1 MLFSWSRQFQND
13 RKTALPAFS
22 RTSPVQGTIFDAG
35 TRRPVDAWAP
45 HGPVRIT
52 RGQET
57 RQMASLHGIARRMAL
72 TVGVGAALA
81 CGAASAESGG
91 NWPNRPIRLVVPFAA
106 GGSLDV
112 VARTMAQ
119 NLSQALGVSVVVDN
133 RGGANGIIGTEM
145 VAQAPPDGNTMLI
158 TTGSFTANGVLYKK
172 LPYDPMKDFAPVTQ
186 IARSYGLV
194 MVVNPDVAAK
204 SVQEF
209 IELAKEQPDKM
220 NFSSSGEGNITHLAG
235 ALFNHLAGTNIQH
248 VAYRGSGLAFQAVIA
263 KQITMNFVSTSGGL
277 PAIQAGQLRP
287 LAITSTVRAPVLP
300 DVPTFNEVGLPGMSK
315 IQGWYGL
322 WLPAK
327 TPRAIVERV
336 QQEVARF
343 LPMPDV
349 KKRFDDMGLITMGTP
364 PGEFQKFLQQDLVDQ
379 AELMKLASV
388 KQQ

>member
-1 MLFSWSRQFQND
+1 
-13 RKTALPAFS
+13 
-22 RTSPVQGTIFDAG
+22 
-35 TRRPVDAWAP
+35 
-45 HGPVRIT
+45 
-52 RGQET
+52 
-57 RQMASLHGIARRMAL
+57 
-72 TVGVGAALA
+72 
-81 CGAASAESGG
+81 
-91 NWPNRPIRLVVPFAA
+91 
-106 GGSLDV
+106 
-112 VARTMAQ
+112 MAQ
-119 NLSQALGVSVVVDN
+119 SLGQMLGESVVVDN

-145 VAQAPPDGNTMLI
+145 VAQSPPDGYTMLI

-172 LPYDPMKDFAPVTQ
+172 LQYDPMKDFAPVTQ

-194 MVVNPDVAAK
+194 LVVNPDVPAK
-204 SVQEF
+204 SVKEF
-209 IELAKEQPDKM
+209 ITLAKAHPEKM

-277 PAIQAGQLRP
+277 PSIQAGQLRP

-327 TPRAIVERV
+327 TPSVIVHRV
-336 QQEVARF
+336 QSEVAKF
-343 LPMPDV
+343 LPTPNV
-349 KKRFDDMGLITMGTP
+349 KKRFDDMGLITMGTTP
-364 PGEFQKFLQQDLVDQ
+364 DDFHKFLQQDIENQ
-379 AELMKLASV
+379 AELMKLANV

>member
-1 MLFSWSRQFQND
+1 MGFFRGIGGCI
-13 RKTALPAFS
+13 ALAIGACMAMTCSAAFA
-22 RTSPVQGTIFDAG
+22 QGG
-35 TRRPVDAWAP
+35 DAWP
-45 HGPVRIT
+45 
-52 RGQET
+52 
-57 RQMASLHGIARRMAL
+57 S
-72 TVGVGAALA
+72 
-81 CGAASAESGG
+81 
-91 NWPNRPIRLVVPFAA
+91 RPIRLVVPFAA

-119 NLSQALGVSVVVDN
+119 SLSQALGVSVVVDN

-145 VAQAPPDGNTMLI
+145 VAQAAPDGYTMLI

-172 LPYDPMKDFAPVTQ
+172 LPYNPIKDFAPVTQ

-194 MVVNPDVAAK
+194 LVVNPDVPAK
-204 SVQEF
+204 SVKDLVA
-209 IELAKEQPDKM
+209 LAKAHPETM

-300 DVPTFNEVGLPGMSK
+300 EVPTFAEIGLPGMSK

-327 TPRAIVERV
+327 TPKAIVDRV
-336 QQEVARF
+336 QREVAKF
-343 LPMPDV
+343 LPEPDV
-349 KKRFDDMGLITMGTP
+349 RKRFDDMGLITMGTTP
-364 PGEFQKFLQQDLVDQ
+364 AEFQKFLQQDLEDQ
-379 AELMKLASV
+379 AELMKVANV

>member
-1 MLFSWSRQFQND
+1 
-13 RKTALPAFS
+13 
-22 RTSPVQGTIFDAG
+22 
-35 TRRPVDAWAP
+35 
-45 HGPVRIT
+45 
-52 RGQET
+52 
-57 RQMASLHGIARRMAL
+57 MASHQGIARRLAWTAAACMTLAW
-72 TVGVGAALA
+72 GAACA
-81 CGAASAESGG
+81 QSTTQSKEG
-91 NWPNRPIRLVVPFAA
+91 WPSRPIRLVVPFAA

-119 NLSQALGVSVVVDN
+119 SLGQTFGVSVVVDN
-133 RGGANGIIGTEM
+133 RGGANGIIGTDL
-145 VAQAPPDGNTMLI
+145 VAKSAPDGYTMLI

-172 LPYDPMKDFAPVTQ
+172 LPYRPMEDFTPVTQ

-194 MVVNPDVAAK
+194 MAVNPDVPAK
-204 SVQEF
+204 SVKEF
-209 IELAKEQPDKM
+209 IALAKAHPETM

-322 WLPAK
+322 WLPAD
-327 TPRAIVERV
+327 TPQAIVDRV
-336 QQEVARF
+336 QREVARF
-343 LPMPDV
+343 LPTPEV
-349 KKRFDDMGLITMGTP
+349 HKRFEEMGLITMGTTP
-364 PGEFQKFLQQDLVDQ
+364 TQFRQFLQQDIKDQ
-379 AELMKLASV
+379 AELMKLANV
-388 KQQ
+388 AQQ